1 MINQKNYE
9 TYFMLYADNE
19 LSAAEREAV
28 LLFVEDH
35 PAYRQEFDLIN
46 KIKLTPDNSISF
58 SHKEEIYQGIE
69 DEGVHNYRY
78 EPDHNIVY
86 GDKKEL
92 YRVEEKLIMG
102 WFRPMAIAVSLL
114 LIVGLVWLIRP
125 STEDKPIAK
134 ASFPNVKKITPQENS
149 NSTQLFSLAPETA
162 LQAGVTKKTK
172 QSNLVFR
179 VHDEDEKN
187 QSNIDIESQT
197 ESTPSLS
204 QSIASA
210 DKNSEIFSV
219 APSDQYDIVPSS
231 VNEIKS
237 QPLST
242 EVADSYLISSEIQS
256 ARKDRFRGII
266 RKINRFL
273 GKDRVESD
281 QVKYIQVANIQL
293 AVAQ

>member
-1 MINQKNYE
+1 MINQHNYQ
-9 TYFMLYADNE
+9 TYFMLHADNE
-19 LSAAEREAV
+19 LSVAEREAV

-35 PAYRQEFDLIN
+35 PTYKQEFDLMN
-46 KIKLTPDNSISF
+46 KIKLTPDNSICF
-58 SHKEEIYQGIE
+58 SHKEELYQGVE
-69 DEGVHNYRY
+69 DQGLNYYRY

-86 GDKKEL
+86 QDKREL

-102 WFRPMAIAVSLL
+102 WFRPMAIAASLL
-114 LIVGLVWLIRP
+114 LILGLVWLIRP

-134 ASFPNVKKITPQENS
+134 ASSPNGKERTIKENVR
-149 NSTQLFSLAPETA
+149 TEPLFSLASEPA
-162 LQAGVTKKTK
+162 LHANVFKKTK
-172 QSNLVFR
+172 KSNLVFT
-179 VHDEDEKN
+179 VLHEDEKIK
-187 QSNIDIESQT
+187 SDIDIESQT
-197 ESTPSLS
+197 ENTPPLS

-242 EVADSYLISSEIQS
+242 EVADSYLISSESQS

-281 QVKYIQVANIQL
+281 QVKYIQVANFQL

>member
-35 PAYRQEFDLIN
+35 PAYKQEFDLMN

-69 DEGVHNYRY
+69 DEGLHNYRY
-78 EPDHNIVY
+78 EPDQNIVY

-92 YRVEEKLIMG
+92 YRVEEKSIMV
-102 WFRPMAIAVSLL
+102 WFRPMAIAASLL
-114 LIVGLVWLIRP
+114 LILGLVWLIRP

-134 ASFPNVKKITPQENS
+134 ASSPNGKGNAIKENVKTES
-149 NSTQLFSLAPETA
+149 SFSLASEPVLHA
-162 LQAGVTKKTK
+162 NLFKKTK
-172 QSNLVFR
+172 QSNLVFTVR
-179 VHDEDEKN
+179 HEDEKI

-204 QSIASA
+204 HSIASA
-210 DKNSEIFSV
+210 DKNSEIFSA
-219 APSDQYDIVPSS
+219 APSDQYHIVPSS

-242 EVADSYLISSEIQS
+242 EVADSYLISSESQS

-281 QVKYIQVANIQL
+281 QVKYIQVANFQL

>member
-1 MINQKNYE
+1 
-9 TYFMLYADNE
+9 MLYADNE
-19 LSAAEREAV
+19 LSAAECEAV

-35 PAYRQEFDLIN
+35 PTYKQEFDLMN

-69 DEGVHNYRY
+69 DEGLHSYRY

-102 WFRPMAIAVSLL
+102 WLRPMAIAASLL
-114 LIVGLVWLIRP
+114 LIIGLVWLIRP
-125 STEDKPIAK
+125 STEDKPIANV
-134 ASFPNVKKITPQENS
+134 SSPNGKGRVIKESVKTAPS
-149 NSTQLFSLAPETA
+149 FSLASEPA
-162 LQAGVTKKTK
+162 LHVSVLKKTK
-172 QSNLVFR
+172 QRNLVFALS
-179 VHDEDEKN
+179 HEDE
-187 QSNIDIESQT
+187 NIPADNVMPSQL
-197 ESTPSLS
+197 ESTAPLS

-210 DKNSEIFSV
+210 DKNSEILSV
-219 APSDQYDIVPSS
+219 TQSDQYDIVPTI
-231 VNEIKS
+231 VNDTQS
-237 QPLST
+237 QST
-242 EVADSYLISSEIQS
+242 SNATDNYFIDSDSRSE
-256 ARKDRFRGII
+256 RKDRFRGII

>member
-1 MINQKNYE
+1 MINQSNYE

-35 PAYRQEFDLIN
+35 HAYRQEFDLMK
-46 KIKLTPDNSISF
+46 KIKLTPDNSICF
-58 SHKEEIYQGIE
+58 SHKEELYQGIKDVE
-69 DEGVHNYRY
+69 VNYYRY

-86 GDKKEL
+86 RDKREL
-92 YRVEEKLIMG
+92 YRVEEKSIMD
-102 WFRPMAIAVSLL
+102 WFRPMAIAASLL
-114 LIVGLVWLIRP
+114 LILGLVWLIRP

-172 QSNLVFR
+172 QRNLVFH
-179 VHDEDEKN
+179 VSHEDEKIHAEN
-187 QSNIDIESQT
+187 VIESRSEEMPT
-197 ESTPSLS
+197 LS
-204 QSIASA
+204 QPIASSNL
-210 DKNSEIFSV
+210 NSNNLSV
-219 APSDQYDIVPSS
+219 PQSDQYDIVPSS

-242 EVADSYLISSEIQS
+242 EVADSYLISSESQS

-281 QVKYIQVANIQL
+281 QVKYIQVANFQL